1 MSHLNQEVRIIKFKK
16 LSSTLELAEVVILG
30 LEFYMVIQ
38 RREKKARDLTEIRV
52 LEILECFGI

>member
-52 LEILECFGI
+52 LAILECFGI